1 MRLIR
6 NKKVFQLF
14 TSLLILAM
22 CLSLL
27 PAVALAEI
35 TEDINPIIIID
46 KLSAEQAV
54 AGGEFNLTLGI
65 RNIAKNPAFNLKFD
79 FKLQDSD
86 DLGPFALK
94 NNQATTIKQLDGNA
108 SQTVFLTFTVKG
120 DAQNK
125 DYNLIVNLSGQNA
138 TFQDSSFNSTTITIP
153 VTYDLTKPVL
163 IIKEASINPE
173 NPDLIE
179 GFAVNFQVWNLSKTT
194 DARNVV
200 LLLDGKE
207 NFEVMEISNKKNLA
221 KLEKGMYETVTYK
234 LRAKETRADNTIKLK
249 IDFDYLGDQ
258 NQSVEETVNLPLPQQ
273 DVAIG
278 ATPWVIINK
287 YTLSA
292 ERVLAGSTVTL
303 SLYIENT
310 NQRPVKNVKISLD
323 VTKIEDSSS
332 GTSGTKITGDTVFS
346 PVNSSNSFY
355 IDSIPA
361 KTVVTK
367 DIDLFVDPNATAKT
381 YIVPVT
387 IKYED
392 RKGTTLTS
400 EEMVNIPVT
409 QDCKLQILSVQI
421 PPSGAV
427 GQPIP
432 ITAEFV
438 NVGKVA
444 LGNFMVSLEG
454 EFAKENGSYYVGNL
468 EIGASDFFQGS
479 VIPQA
484 EGKLEGKLV
493 FSYIDNNNKDVRQ
506 ENPFSIDIQSQPEPM
521 PGKDGEMIGPD
532 GPIKG
537 FPGRNVETQ
546 GAGFFTKVKA
556 WTIPILLVLIIAG
569 EGLYIRRLKKKKK
582 SGEFFDE

>member
-1 MRLIR
+1 MNPTIK
-6 NKKVFQLF
+6 KKVSRLF
-14 TSLLILAM
+14 TILLILTISI
-22 CLSLL
+22 SLL
-27 PAVALAEI
+27 PAMASAEI
-35 TEDINPIIIID
+35 QGINPIIIID

-65 RNIAKNPAFNLKFD
+65 RNISNYPAFNLKLA
-79 FKLQDSD
+79 FKLEGNE
-86 DLGPFALK
+86 DLGPFTLK
-94 NNQATTIKQLDGNA
+94 NTQAAAIKQLDGNT
-108 SQTVFLTFTVKG
+108 SQTTFLTFTVKG

-125 DYNLIVNLSGQNA
+125 DYKLIVNLNGQNA
-138 TFQDSSFNSTTITIP
+138 TFQDSVFSSASFTIP
-153 VTYDLTKPVL
+153 VTFDMTKPVL
-163 IIKEASINPE
+163 IIKDASISPE
-173 NPDLIE
+173 NPDIIE
-179 GFAVNFQVWNLSKTT
+179 GFAVHFQVWNLSKTT
-194 DARNVV
+194 DARNIV

-207 NFEVMEISNKKNLA
+207 NFEVMDISNKKNLT

-234 LRAKETRADNTIKLK
+234 LKAKETRTDNTIKLK
-249 IDFDYLGDQ
+249 IEHDYLGDKSE
-258 NQSVEETVNLPLPQQ
+258 SVEETVNLPLPQQ

-292 ERVLAGSTVTL
+292 ERVLAGSNLTL

-323 VTKIEDSSS
+323 VTKIQDSTT

-367 DIDLFVDPNATAKT
+367 DIALYVDPNATAKT
-381 YIVPVT
+381 YVVPVT

-409 QDCKLQILSVQI
+409 QDCKLQTLSVQI
-421 PPSGAV
+421 PPIGFI

-444 LGNFMVSLEG
+444 LGNFMVNIEG

-493 FSYIDNNNKDVRQ
+493 FSYIDNNNKDVR
-506 ENPFSIDIQSQPEPM
+506 EETPFSIDIQSQPEQM
-521 PGKDGEMIGPD
+521 PGKDGEIMGPEGIRKGVS
-532 GPIKG
+532 GPMGSPQGGSLLARIKSMAL
-537 FPGRNVETQ
+537 PL
-546 GAGFFTKVKA
+546 
-556 WTIPILLVLIIAG
+556 LLVLVILG
-569 EGLYIRRLKKKKK
+569 EGLYIWRLKKKKK
-582 SGEFFDE
+582 TGEFFDE